1 MQKNA
6 VPICFVAL
14 LLVLSSACGWH
25 LRGSEGHTVAF
36 ERLHISS
43 PNLHGDL
50 VRQLT
55 RQFEASGVELVESAT
70 GASYSLV
77 IMNEDAQRRT
87 ATVSASAR
95 VSERSLTEIVEFVVL
110 DRQGAPVIPRSKV
123 MVERIFE
130 YDESN
135 VLAADDEA
143 RLLKREMQEDLAR
156 QIYNRLRLLKKPA
169 SANAPAS

>member
-1 MQKNA
+1 MHKNA
-6 VPICFVAL
+6 VPICLVAL

-25 LRGSEGHTVAF
+25 LRGAEGHTVAF
-36 ERLHISS
+36 DRLHISAS
-43 PNLHGDL
+43 DLRGDL

-70 GASYSLV
+70 GATYSLV
-77 IMNEDAQRRT
+77 LMNQDSERRT

-95 VSERSLTEIVEFVVL
+95 VSERSLTERVEFVVL
-110 DRQGAPVIPRSKV
+110 DRQGAPVIPRTKV
-123 MVERIFE
+123 VAERIFE